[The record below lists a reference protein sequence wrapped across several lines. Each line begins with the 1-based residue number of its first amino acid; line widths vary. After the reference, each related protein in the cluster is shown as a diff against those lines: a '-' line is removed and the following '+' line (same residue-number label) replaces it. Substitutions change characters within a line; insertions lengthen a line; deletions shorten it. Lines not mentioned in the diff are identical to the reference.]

1 MKSKIQSS
9 FIFQSVMTFFE
20 KIIDTIRRK
29 NTIKAITNISGPLNP
44 TIMNWFYETI
54 NKFGENTRQN
64 KIKFA

>member
-1 MKSKIQSS
+1 
-9 FIFQSVMTFFE
+9 MTFFE